1 MPGGTSMQLRRN
13 HRTSERVPSGI
24 TMQVSGNLYFHQDA
38 SLLKAKP
45 NAIETKMTP
54 F

>member
-1 MPGGTSMQLRRN
+1 
-13 HRTSERVPSGI
+13 VPSGI
-24 TMQVSGNLYFHQDA
+24 TMQVSGNLYLHQDA